1 VGLEIVEEKIGYLED
16 LVYKVLFKQ
25 LYNKNKY
32 LYKKEI
38 KWQKL

>member
-1 VGLEIVEEKIGYLED
+1 MRTKIWLIIKINSPWEF
-16 LVYKVLFKQ
+16 KLFKQ
-25 LYNKNKY
+25 LYNKKY